1 MTSLRMVPSSPLAG
15 HLAHPLP
22 AARAAAVALA
32 LALLALSLAGCSHLL
47 PGSYADRRLAE
58 PLPTGP
64 AHAGPPAAEPPAAE
78 PPPPPPPAA
87 PASAAPR
94 GLDSLT
100 ALLDLALRNDPG
112 TRAAWLEARA
122 AADTAGA
129 RRAAW
134 LPTLDGSAALT
145 RLQSP
150 GTSSTEVRRTDA
162 SVSAQLTWLL
172 LDLGARGASQDEADQ
187 QLLAARLAHESAVL
201 DLALR
206 VEEAWYG
213 YQTSRAL
220 LVAADA
226 TVKQAGTS
234 LKAAEERRAAGAATV
249 ADVLQARTALS
260 QLKLEVQRIEG
271 LSAGLRGR
279 LASLAG
285 LSPTVE
291 LVVPPLPENV
301 HAAESLP
308 QVERLLDEAARANP
322 DLARARA
329 LADAADARARTIS
342 RADLPTL
349 SAVAGLGEDWP
360 LAPESDRYTFWNAGL
375 VLRIPLFSGG
385 RASFDTAS
393 ARASAE
399 AARARTEATGRQVQ
413 LDVWISYQALRTA
426 ARRGETAR
434 DLLASATEGVE
445 VANGR
450 YREGLGSILDLLSSQ
465 SSLESA
471 RAEEILARADWLLAL
486 ARLARAT
493 GRLLPPST
501 GASP

>member
-1 MTSLRMVPSSPLAG
+1 VGGLA
-15 HLAHPLP
+15 
-22 AARAAAVALA
+22 
-32 LALLALSLAGCSHLL
+32 
-47 PGSYADRRLAE
+47 DM
-58 PLPTGP
+58 
-64 AHAGPPAAEPPAAE
+64 
-78 PPPPPPPAA
+78 
-87 PASAAPR
+87 
-94 GLDSLT
+94 
-100 ALLDLALRNDPG
+100 LDLALRNDPG

-134 LPTLDGSAALT
+134 LPALDAGAGLQRTQTLGALA
-145 RLQSP
+145 P
-150 GTSSTEVRRTDA
+150 EVRRTDA
-162 SVSAQLTWLL
+162 TVSAQLTWLL
-172 LDLGARGASQDEADQ
+172 LDLGARSASQDEADR
-187 QLLAARLAHESAVL
+187 QLLAARLAHEAAVL

-226 TVKQAGTS
+226 TVKQAETS

-260 QLKLEVQRIEG
+260 QLLLDVQRIEG
-271 LSAGLRGR
+271 QSEVLRGR

-285 LSPTVE
+285 LPPTVE
-291 LVVPPLPENV
+291 MSVPPLPEDV
-301 HAAESLP
+301 HADQALP
-308 QVERLLDEAARANP
+308 EVSRLLDEAARANP

-329 LADAADARARTIS
+329 LADAADARARAVS

-349 SAVAGLGEDWP
+349 SGVAGAGYDWP
-360 LAPESDRYTFWNAGL
+360 VAPEGDRATFWNLGL
-375 VLRIPLFSGG
+375 VLRIPLFAGG
-385 RASFDTAS
+385 RPTFEAAS

-399 AARARTEATGRQVQ
+399 AATQRTEATGRQVQ
-413 LDVWISYQALRTA
+413 LDVWTAFQALRTA
-426 ARRGETAR
+426 ARRGQTAR

-450 YREGLGSILDLLSSQ
+450 YREGLGSILDLLSAQ
-465 SSLESA
+465 TSLESA
-471 RAEEILARADWLLAL
+471 RAEEILSRADWLLAL

-493 GRLLPPST
+493 GRLTPVPA
-501 GASP
+501 GAAP

>member
-1 MTSLRMVPSSPLAG
+1 MVPWTASPG
-15 HLAHPLP
+15 LP
-22 AARAAAVALA
+22 RALA
-32 LALLALSLAGCSHLL
+32 LVALGLGGCSHIL
-47 PGSYADRRLAE
+47 PDSYADRRLTE
-58 PLPTGP
+58 PLPTGESR
-64 AHAGPPAAEPPAAE
+64 A
-78 PPPPPPPAA
+78 PPAA
-87 PASAAPR
+87 PPAAPSSPADAPATR
-94 GLDSLT
+94 AVNGLAD
-100 ALLDLALRNDPG
+100 LLDQALRSDPG

-129 RRAAW
+129 RRALW
-134 LPTLDGSAALT
+134 LPSLDASAGLSRA
-145 RLQSP
+145 QAP
-150 GTSSTEVRRTDA
+150 STTAAEARRTDA
-162 SVSAQLTWLL
+162 TVSAQLTWLL
-172 LDLGARGASQDEADQ
+172 LDLGARSASQEEAEQ

-226 TVKQAGTS
+226 TVKQAETS
-234 LKAAEERRAAGAATV
+234 LQAAEERRSAGAATV

-260 QLKLEVQRIEG
+260 QLLLDVQRLEG
-271 LSAGLRGR
+271 QSAVQRGL

-291 LVVPPLPENV
+291 LTVPPLPDDV
-301 HAAESLP
+301 HAAETLP

-322 DLARARA
+322 DLARSRA
-329 LADAADARARTIS
+329 LADAADARARAVS

-349 SAVAGLGEDWP
+349 SGVASAGSDWP

-375 VLRIPLFSGG
+375 LLRVPIFSGG
-385 RASFDTAS
+385 RASFEAAS

-399 AARARTEATGRQVQ
+399 AARARIDAACRQVQ
-413 LDVWISYQALRTA
+413 LDVWISWQALRTA
-426 ARRGETAR
+426 ARRGQTAR

-445 VANGR
+445 VASGR
-450 YREGLGSILDLLSSQ
+450 YREGVGSILDLLSSQ
-465 SSLESA
+465 SALESA
-471 RAEEILARADWLLAL
+471 RAEEILARTDWLLGM

-493 GRLLPPST
+493 GRLLPAAQ
-501 GASP
+501 GAAP

>member
-1 MTSLRMVPSSPLAG
+1 MRPLTPRHG
-15 HLAHPLP
+15 PTRHPARPRP
-22 AARAAAVALA
+22 APRWPATLLA
-32 LALLALSLAGCSHLL
+32 LAAAGCSAVL
-47 PGSYADRRLAE
+47 PYAERRLAE
-58 PLPTGP
+58 PLPTG
-64 AHAGPPAAEPPAAE
+64 ARTLPPPEAEPATDALRA
-78 PPPPPPPAA
+78 AA
-87 PASAAPR
+87 PAPATPR
-94 GLDSLT
+94 SVGGLADM
-100 ALLDLALRNDPG
+100 LDLALRHDPG

-134 LPTLDGSAALT
+134 LPTLDGGASLQRAQTLGALA
-145 RLQSP
+145 P
-150 GTSSTEVRRTDA
+150 EVRRTDA
-162 SVSAQLTWLL
+162 TVSAQLSWLL
-172 LDLGARGASQDEADQ
+172 VDLGARSASQDEADL
-187 QLLAARLAHESAVL
+187 QLLAARLAHETAVL

-226 TVKQAGTS
+226 TVKQAETS

-260 QLKLEVQRIEG
+260 QLLLDVQRIEG
-271 LSAGLRGR
+271 QSAVLRGR

-285 LSPTVE
+285 LPPTVE
-291 LVVPPLPENV
+291 MTVPPLPEDV
-301 HAAESLP
+301 HADQALP
-308 QVERLLDEAARANP
+308 EVTRLLDEAARANP

-329 LADAADARARTIS
+329 LADAADARARAVS

-349 SAVAGLGEDWP
+349 SGVAGAGYDWP
-360 LAPESDRYTFWNAGL
+360 VAPEGDRASLWNLGL
-375 VLRIPLFSGG
+375 VLRIPLFAGG
-385 RASFDTAS
+385 RPTFEAAS

-399 AARARTEATGRQVQ
+399 AAWQRTEATGRQVQ
-413 LDVWISYQALRTA
+413 LDVWTAFQALRTA
-426 ARRGETAR
+426 ARRGQTAR

-471 RAEEILARADWLLAL
+471 RAEDILARADWLLAL

-493 GRLLPPST
+493 GRLTPAPT
-501 GASP
+501 GAAP

>member
-1 MTSLRMVPSSPLAG
+1 MTTPSMARLHPACSLRASP
-15 HLAHPLP
+15 PRTPP
-22 AARAAAVALA
+22 AARPA
-32 LALLALSLAGCSHLL
+32 ALLAALALAGCSHFV
-47 PGSYADRRLAE
+47 PASYADRRLAE
-58 PLPTGP
+58 PLPTGTVSAAP
-64 AHAGPPAAEPPAAE
+64 PLPGPPPAGPPAA
-78 PPPPPPPAA
+78 
-87 PASAAPR
+87 APR
-94 GLDSLT
+94 GVGGLT
-100 ALLDLALRNDPG
+100 DMLDLALRNDPG

-122 AADTAGA
+122 AADAAGA
-129 RRAAW
+129 RRGAW
-134 LPTLDGSAALT
+134 LPTLDGTAALT
-145 RLQSP
+145 RLQAP
-150 GTSSTEVRRTDA
+150 GTTSSTARRDDA
-162 SVSAQLTWLL
+162 SVSAQLTWMLV
-172 LDLGARGASQDEADQ
+172 DLGARGASQDEADQ
-187 QLLAARLAHESAVL
+187 QLLAARLAHEGAVL

-226 TVKQAGTS
+226 TVKQAETS
-234 LKAAEERRAAGAATV
+234 LQAAEERRSAGAATV

-260 QLKLEVQRIEG
+260 QLMLEVQRIEG

-291 LVVPPLPENV
+291 LTVPPLPEDV

-308 QVERLLDEAARANP
+308 LVERLLEEAARANP
-322 DLARARA
+322 DLARSRA
-329 LADAADARARTIS
+329 LAGAADARARAVS

-360 LAPESDRYTFWNAGL
+360 VSPESDRYTFWSAGL
-375 VLRIPLFSGG
+375 VLRVPIFSGG
-385 RASFDTAS
+385 KATFDAAG

-399 AARARTEATGRQVQ
+399 AARSRAEATGRQVQ
-413 LDVWISYQALRTA
+413 LDVWTSYQALRTA
-426 ARRGETAR
+426 ARRGQTAR

-493 GRLLPPST
+493 GRLLPPSQ
-501 GASP
+501 GAAP

>member
-1 MTSLRMVPSSPLAG
+1 MTTPSMARL
-15 HLAHPLP
+15 HPARDL
-22 AARAAAVALA
+22 RAAARRPLPTARPAAALVALA
-32 LALLALSLAGCSHLL
+32 LAGCSHFV
-47 PGSYADRRLAE
+47 PARYEDRRLAE

-64 AHAGPPAAEPPAAE
+64 VHATPPVAEPAPE
-78 PPPPPPPAA
+78 PPPQAPPA
-87 PASAAPR
+87 PASTATR
-94 GLDSLT
+94 GVSGLT
-100 ALLDLALRNDPG
+100 DMLDLALRNDPG

-129 RRAAW
+129 RRSAW
-134 LPTLDGSAALT
+134 LPTLDGTGALT
-145 RLQSP
+145 RLQAP
-150 GTSSTEVRRTDA
+150 GTTSTTARRDDA
-162 SVSAQLTWLL
+162 SVSAQLSWMLV
-172 LDLGARGASQDEADQ
+172 DLGARGASQDEADQ
-187 QLLAARLAHESAVL
+187 QLMAARLAHESAVL

-226 TVKQAGTS
+226 TVKQAETS
-234 LKAAEERRAAGAATV
+234 LKAAEERRSAGAATV

-260 QLKLEVQRIEG
+260 QLMLEVQRIEG

-291 LVVPPLPENV
+291 LTVPPLPEDV

-308 QVERLLDEAARANP
+308 QVERLLEEAARANP
-322 DLARARA
+322 DLARSRA
-329 LADAADARARTIS
+329 LADAAEARARAVS

-360 LAPESDRYTFWNAGL
+360 ISPEVDRYTFWNAGL
-375 VLRIPLFSGG
+375 VLRIPLFAGG
-385 RASFDTAS
+385 RPTFEAAS
-393 ARASAE
+393 ARSSAE
-399 AARARTEATGRQVQ
+399 AARSRTEATGRQVQ
-413 LDVWISYQALRTA
+413 LDVWTSYQALRTA
-426 ARRGETAR
+426 ARRGQTAR

-493 GRLLPPST
+493 GRLLPPSQ
-501 GASP
+501 GAAP